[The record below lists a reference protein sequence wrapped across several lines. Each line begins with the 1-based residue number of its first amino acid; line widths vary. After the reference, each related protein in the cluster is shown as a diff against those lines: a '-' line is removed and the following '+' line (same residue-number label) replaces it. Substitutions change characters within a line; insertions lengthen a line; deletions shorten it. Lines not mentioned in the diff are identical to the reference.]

1 VTQAAARVE
10 VAPATRG
17 YPTAWWGMMTLITT
31 EGMVFLALVSSY
43 FFLRAAAP
51 QWPPDDIPPPELIRS
66 GIFSVI
72 LLSSSIPIFIME
84 SALRRDRMRTVKLT
98 LLLAFLMGS
107 AFLANTGWDFAHL
120 EPPWRENAYSSL
132 FHIIIGLHA
141 LHVLVGLVMSLVVQA
156 KVWTKRVSSRNHVT
170 PDVFAL
176 YWHFVDGVWIIVFTS
191 LFLTAHLGP

>member
-1 VTQAAARVE
+1 MQAAARVE
-10 VAPATRG
+10 VAPVTRG

-84 SALRRDRMRTVKLT
+84 SALRRDRLGTVKVT

-132 FHIIIGLHA
+132 FHIIVGLHA
-141 LHVLVGLVMSLVVQA
+141 LHVLAGLVMSLVVQA